1 MSEEAEQGVIGSILL
16 TYGKALEELT
26 LHEDDFASPRNA
38 AVYALLRGLY
48 AKGRAADLTT
58 AGAALQTAEDHVKR
72 LVTPAYLYECSKNT
86 PTSAMV
92 GEYQRIV
99 KDAAV
104 RRRLVEVSSRIV
116 EAVNTVDNLDQVVE
130 EARALIDNAG
140 QVDSPDLQSM
150 ADTVDET
157 IKQMQ
162 EPARFV
168 PTPWADLNH

>member
-16 TYGKALEELT
+16 TSGKALEELT
-26 LHEDDFASPRNA
+26 LHEEDFASPRNRA
-38 AVYALLRGLY
+38 LYDLLRGLW
-48 AKGRAADLTT
+48 AKGRAADLVT

-72 LVTPAYLYECSKNT
+72 LVTPAYLYECSKKT

-104 RRRLVEVSSRIV
+104 RLRHSEVVDRIV
-116 EAVNTVDNLDQVVE
+116 EAANTVDDLDQVVE

-162 EPARFV
+162 
-168 PTPWADLNH
+168 D

>member
-1 MSEEAEQGVIGSILL
+1 MSEEAEQGVIGSILM
-16 TYGKALEELT
+16 TSGKALEELT
-26 LHEDDFASPRNA
+26 LHEDDFASPRNG
-38 AVYALLRGLY
+38 AVYALLQGLW
-48 AKGRAADLTT
+48 AKGRAADLVT
-58 AGAALQTAEDHVKR
+58 AGAALGTAEDHVKR

-104 RRRLVEVSSRIV
+104 RRRLIEVSGRIV
-116 EAVNTVDNLDQVVE
+116 DAVNTVDDLDQVVE

-162 EPARFV
+162 EDRKS
-168 PTPWADLNH
+168 TRLNSSH